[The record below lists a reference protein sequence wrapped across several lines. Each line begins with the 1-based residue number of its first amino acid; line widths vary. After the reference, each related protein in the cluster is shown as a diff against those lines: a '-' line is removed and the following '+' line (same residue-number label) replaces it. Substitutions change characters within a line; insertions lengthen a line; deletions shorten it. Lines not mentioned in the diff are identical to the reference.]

1 MRAWHLV
8 DDLLDGHAPRLDL
21 GVPVPVGRYDG
32 RGVVL
37 VVVEVAVV
45 RNRRVADLA
54 AAAVATAAA
63 VAPDRRYCRVAP
75 ACGRSSAEEMS
86 RVLFAATMVV
96 DTLKTACTSACT
108 PASDSDSNSALKL
121 KRRRASREEPDGVV
135 GDANIVAFA
144 SAE

>member
-1 MRAWHLV
+1 MRAGHLV

-21 GVPVPVGRYDG
+21 GVPVPVGRYDC

-37 VVVEVAVV
+37 VVVNVAVV
-45 RNRRVADLA
+45 GNRRVADLA
-54 AAAVATAAA
+54 VAAAAAA
-63 VAPDRRYCRVAP
+63 AIAADRWHCRVAP
-75 ACGRSSAEEMS
+75 ACGRSSAEEMA
-86 RVLFAATMVV
+86 RVLFVAATMVV
-96 DTLKTACTSACT
+96 DTLKTASAS
-108 PASDSDSNSALKL
+108 ASVSNSALKL

>member
-1 MRAWHLV
+1 MRAGHLV

-21 GVPVPVGRYDG
+21 GVPVPVGRYDC

-37 VVVEVAVV
+37 VVVNVAVV
-45 RNRRVADLA
+45 GNRRVADLA
-54 AAAVATAAA
+54 VAAAAAIA
-63 VAPDRRYCRVAP
+63 ADRWHCRVAP
-75 ACGRSSAEEMS
+75 ACGRSSAEEMA
-86 RVLFAATMVV
+86 RVLFIAATMVV
-96 DTLKTACTSACT
+96 DTLKTASAS
-108 PASDSDSNSALKL
+108 ASVSNSALKL

>member
-1 MRAWHLV
+1 MRAGHLV

-21 GVPVPVGRYDG
+21 GVPVPVGRYDC

-37 VVVEVAVV
+37 VVVNVAVV
-45 RNRRVADLA
+45 GNRRVADLA
-54 AAAVATAAA
+54 VAAAAAA
-63 VAPDRRYCRVAP
+63 AIAADRWNCRVAP
-75 ACGRSSAEEMS
+75 ACGRRSSAEEMA
-86 RVLFAATMVV
+86 RVLFVAATMVV
-96 DTLKTACTSACT
+96 DTLKTASAS
-108 PASDSDSNSALKL
+108 ASVSNTALKL